1 MQLVESI
8 FECIIYF
15 LIYFYQV
22 YPTLLP
28 VKAATEELPL
38 KYNLM
43 EEMYGRKW
51 AKTPD
56 KDLSSIDCTVG
67 KASLFRC

>member
-1 MQLVESI
+1 MQVVESI
-8 FECIIYF
+8 FECIIYL
-15 LIYFYQV
+15 LIEFYQV

-28 VKAATEELPL
+28 AEAATEELSH

-43 EEMYGRKW
+43 EETYGRKW